1 MGWQNFAATATDSQ
15 LGPAGLQNP
24 DGTRNGLG
32 LFLQNLDLS
41 FTAIFTA
48 ELLVN
53 MFAHWFFPVSPV
65 PDHRHWALLTACRA
79 RFPLTPSLLPSL
91 ARASPSS
98 GHLLSWGRAG
108 GGSSSRM
115 GGASSTSSS

>member
-1 MGWQNFAATATDSQ
+1 VGELGWQNFAATATDSQ
-15 LGPAGLQNP
+15 LGPAGLNNP
-24 DGTRNGLG
+24 DGSRNGLG

-65 PDHRHWALLTACRA
+65 PDHRTA

-91 ARASPSS
+91 ARASLSC
-98 GHLLSWGRAG
+98 GRLLSWGHAG
-108 GGSSSRM
+108 GGSSSRT
-115 GGASSTSSS
+115 GGAYSTSSS